1 MGLCFLIQWVYA
13 LYLYNHN
20 YQEFHDS
27 VIVFSL
33 PVTGVLQ
40 SLTAIYTFTFLPRKQ
55 KDPGYFGDLTILSYQ
70 FIQENIFY
78 ELLTLYGWVYFNS
91 RFFPFLKKTFVF
103 EFIWVFYPYY
113 IRDFFPQTRIR
124 DSYIDKGK
132 TDKNR
137 NFYFFATRITKIF
150 YIWGKHYIS
159 FFFNYVRYLDLL
171 NEKDIEIFYNMMLAA
186 TFATTCSIFLHTLK
200 FKGYMGPVKA
210 FLIYQASYLFT
221 FYAIIQLAY
230 IYTQNL
236 DLCIIVLGG
245 IFVNLGSRKIQFIY
259 QALVF
264 ILLFSKRHGYIDSIM
279 FVFNK

>member
-1 MGLCFLIQWVYA
+1 MSQTETENLSHTETEEKLAQYIPQDSWLRDLLVNNIFSRLFIRRKFILHRLMGLCFLIQWVYA

-159 FFFNYVRYLDLL
+159 FFLIMC
-171 NEKDIEIFYNMMLAA
+171 DIWIF
-186 TFATTCSIFLHTLK
+186 
-200 FKGYMGPVKA
+200 
-210 FLIYQASYLFT
+210 
-221 FYAIIQLAY
+221 
-230 IYTQNL
+230 
-236 DLCIIVLGG
+236 
-245 IFVNLGSRKIQFIY
+245 
-259 QALVF
+259 
-264 ILLFSKRHGYIDSIM
+264 
-279 FVFNK
+279 